1 VTISFEI
8 MLVLGIAGFY
18 LFDSAMLL
26 YANELVFVKQDG
38 EWSFGRP
45 ESGWQMLKKTFTY
58 QTH

>member
-1 VTISFEI
+1 